1 MADKNLHITPHTAGQ
16 YHLAKTLDNIV
27 NIARDNLQAL
37 IDGKEL
43 KNIVDFETGYKNKI
57 ATHYD
62 DK

>member
-27 NIARDNLQAL
+27 NIAKGNLQAL

-43 KNIVDFETGYKNKI
+43 KILSILKLDIKNKNS
-57 ATHYD
+57 HSL
-62 DK
+62 

>member
-27 NIARDNLQAL
+27 NIAKGNLQAL

-43 KNIVDFETGYKNKI
+43 KILSILKLDIKI
-57 ATHYD
+57 
-62 DK
+62 K

>member
-27 NIARDNLQAL
+27 NIAKGNLQAL

-43 KNIVDFETGYKNKI
+43 KNIVDFETGYKK
-57 ATHYD
+57 
-62 DK
+62 